1 MKARLNWVLRLL
13 LAALFVCAGL
23 PKLIAP
29 QEFALIVFR
38 YHLLPDSL
46 INMAALLLPW
56 LEIVA
61 ALALLLPA
69 WRRSGALWLAGLLG
83 LATAA
88 IAISL
93 ARGLDID
100 CGCFTLTPGHSP
112 ISLWLIARNLTLIAL
127 TVWAGWSKPAPTP

>member
-1 MKARLNWVLRLL
+1 MKARLLWVLRLL
-13 LAALFVCAGL
+13 LATLFVCAGL
-23 PKLIAP
+23 PKLFDP
-29 QEFALIVFR
+29 QSFALVVFR

-46 INMAALLLPW
+46 INLAALLLPW

-61 ALALLLPA
+61 ALALLQPA
-69 WRRSGALWLAGLLG
+69 WRRPGALWLVGLLG

-112 ISLWLIARNLTLIAL
+112 ISLWLIVRNFMLIAL
-127 TVWAGWSKPAPTP
+127 TVWAGWSKPAPTS